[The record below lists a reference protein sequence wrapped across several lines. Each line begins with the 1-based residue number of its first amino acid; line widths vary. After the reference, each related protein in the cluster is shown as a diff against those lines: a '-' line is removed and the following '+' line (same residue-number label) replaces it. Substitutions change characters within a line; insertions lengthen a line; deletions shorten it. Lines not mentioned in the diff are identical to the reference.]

1 MEGVTWSMNINAP
14 LIITQSMTNSKVL
27 VYEVLCCIIF
37 QQTRDILSLAAYTPT
52 FELALEKLFV

>member
-1 MEGVTWSMNINAP
+1 MRECVRMEADVLEGVIWSMNINAP

-37 QQTRDILSLAAYTPT
+37 
-52 FELALEKLFV
+52 